1 MRIPAQGNDHSPPA
15 FDSHWIVKR
24 GTDFYDPSYGSG
36 SYPNQKLHE
45 QAAFWGYYAEL
56 NDLDASVTTPPGLVN
71 EYYAME
77 NEVDEANCTHI
88 LN

>member
-1 MRIPAQGNDHSPPA
+1 MEAEVTLTRSYTSKPP
-15 FDSHWIVKR
+15 
-24 GTDFYDPSYGSG
+24 SG
-36 SYPNQKLHE
+36 
-45 QAAFWGYYAEL
+45 GYYAEL